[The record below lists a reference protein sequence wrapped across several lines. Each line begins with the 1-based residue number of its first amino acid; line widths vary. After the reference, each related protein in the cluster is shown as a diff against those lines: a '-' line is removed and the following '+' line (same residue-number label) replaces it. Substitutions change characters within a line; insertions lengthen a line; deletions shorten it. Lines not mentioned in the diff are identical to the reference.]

1 MQGDTRFLPARI
13 HSIARCRVMQK
24 LYAGQGKHTRVIHNC
39 ELTTITGLS
48 VSVRKIISY
57 ISAYRASGEFALSR
71 EGSRREV
78 FPAAGVGILAR
89 LVSLIS
95 GGIDSPVATYLMI
108 RRGVEIVAVHMDN
121 RPFTDDKN
129 LNKAL
134 QLVRH
139 LQEVTKSPIKTYVV
153 PHGPNHVVFARNCER
168 HLHCLFCRRMMYRV
182 AERIAERE
190 GAVGILTGESMGQV
204 ASQTVQNINV
214 VNQVAKLPI
223 IRPLIALDKQEIIEI
238 ARRIGTYEISILPGL
253 CCTIV
258 PKQPSTAAK
267 LPDVLAGEGKIDIE
281 SLVEKSLEGMYVLA
295 PEAL

>member
-1 MQGDTRFLPARI
+1 MA
-13 HSIARCRVMQK
+13 K
-24 LYAGQGKHTRVIHNC
+24 
-39 ELTTITGLS
+39 
-48 VSVRKIISY
+48 
-57 ISAYRASGEFALSR
+57 
-71 EGSRREV
+71 
-78 FPAAGVGILAR
+78 

-129 LNKAL
+129 LDKAL
-134 QLVRH
+134 HLVRH
-139 LQEVTKSPIKTYVV
+139 LQKLTGNPIKTYIV
-153 PHGPNHVVFARNCER
+153 PHGPNHIAFARNCDR

-182 AERIAERE
+182 AERIAEKE

-204 ASQTVQNINV
+204 ASQTVQNLNV
-214 VNQVAKLPI
+214 VNQVATLPI
-223 IRPLIALDKQEIIEI
+223 IRPLIALDKEEIIRI
-238 ARRIGTYEISILPGL
+238 ARRIGTYEISTLPGL

-267 LPDVLAGEGKIDIE
+267 LPDVLAGEEKIDIDT
-281 SLVEKSLEGMYVLA
+281 LVERSLEGMHVLA